1 MNWKDVTVFQR
12 QQLEAVKNK
21 KDDTELD
28 KAIKALAI
36 LTNRTES
43 QIDSLSIKDLNK
55 QLKEI
60 DFIAKGDAKPK
71 AVDFIRVNGRQY
83 KCIFDIRQLPYARYI
98 ESKFFG
104 NDVLNNCHKIAA
116 SMVLPMK
123 KTWRGWKVAKYDASK
138 HEEYAQDLLE
148 APFESVYG
156 SMVFFCQV
164 FTDSIKSSKDYLIL
178 EMTKDGMNPI
188 EAEITVMDLCNAM
201 DGFIKLH

>member
-1 MNWKDVTVFQR
+1 
-12 QQLEAVKNK
+12 
-21 KDDTELD
+21 
-28 KAIKALAI
+28 
-36 LTNRTES
+36 LTNRTEA

-60 DFIAKGDAKPK
+60 DFIAKGDANPK

-123 KTWRGWKVAKYDASK
+123 KTWRGWKVTKYDASK
-138 HEEYAQDLLE
+138 HEEYAQDLLS

-156 SMVFFCQV
+156 SLVFFCQV
-164 FTDSIKSSKDYLIL
+164 FTDSIKSSEDYLIS
-178 EMTKDGMNPI
+178 EMIKEGMNPM
-188 EAEITVMDLCNAM
+188 EAEITVMDLCRGM
-201 DGFIKLH
+201 DGFIKLQ